1 MLSRMSL
8 RVLLLPLLATSL
20 ALAGGGPETTL
31 VVVNAASPVSRHVAN
46 EYVRL
51 RDIPQSHVVYLDD
64 VPHLGAIG
72 LDVFLQKIW
81 EPARRHM
88 ADHGIA
94 DRIDLITYS
103 ADFPYAV
110 DFRTRRSQKWSHA
123 SLTGVTYLI
132 RAVQAEEEFWDL
144 QINGYFGIKFAGAAR
159 RATAEERSLA
169 LRANQAMQKKR
180 YVEAEK
186 AFKAFLE
193 TYETHANSWYNYACC
208 LARLGKKERACEA
221 LAKAADLG
229 FNGAALAAKDTDL
242 ASLRGTPRFRALI
255 ERMKKAQPKGPT
267 IELEPSRALARGD
280 GYYLSTQLGYTGR
293 YGNSVP
299 EILAYLRSAAEADGT
314 SPSGTVYLC
323 RNDDIRSK
331 TREPF
336 FATLIEELER
346 RGRNVELLDGTLP
359 PGKDDVIGAV
369 VGRAGFSWAKSKSRI
384 LPGAICEHL
393 TSHGANFGTAG
404 QTKIA
409 EFLRFGAAGSSGTVV
424 EPLAIHQKFPNPLIH
439 VFYAD
444 GCSLAEAFFQSV
456 WGPFQLMVAGDG
468 LARPFAKFTEVKV
481 DAPPAPWKGIVQ
493 LTAKA
498 PGAAAELWVDGDYVV
513 SGKPGAPL
521 PLDTTLLHDGHHDVR
536 LVVVAD
542 DAVATRSYAKLAAV
556 VGNHGHVVKVENAS
570 NRQPWFGQQL
580 TLRVKAKRAAE
591 FQLWQGG
598 RLLTKSTD
606 GKLVF
611 DTADIGPGPFRLAPR
626 VLFTDGS
633 VYRCAPLDF
642 TVSATNPI
650 LSVETPM
657 PSPAKPGARGEVTD
671 AAGNRRPVVVTNLG
685 DRQVGT
691 LLRDQIGKDARKVD
705 LHGWFEIK
713 KKGFFQLAVS
723 GSGKAKLV
731 LLTGATID
739 LELGGRQQYLPFALE
754 KGRYPLWIEL
764 ESKSR
769 PHLELMLGGD
779 QVLAPLHVQ
788 HVTFPAVKTPPTAPA
803 AFAALLDGKRGDSGV
818 AVGPD
823 GLVLSWKRP
832 TKGLAAVTIYPGKG
846 AASFPLEWSIETT
859 TGYGKFKPVKDLER
873 VVAYPPKTPKEK
885 AKIPLFVEFSFKPV
899 RAKKLRLSLKGQA
912 IVAEL
917 EVLGAARR

>member
-8 RVLLLPLLATSL
+8 RVLLLPLLAASL

-51 RDIPQSHVVYLDD
+51 RDIPQSHVVYLDGI
-64 VPHLGAIG
+64 PHLGAIG
-72 LDVFLQKIW
+72 LDVFLKTIW
-81 EPARRHM
+81 EPVRRHM

-110 DFRTRRSQKWSHA
+110 DFRTRRPQKWSHA

-132 RAVQAEEEFWDL
+132 RAVQADEEFWDL
-144 QINGYFGIKFAGAAR
+144 QINGYFGIKFASAAR

-186 AFKAFLE
+186 AFKAFLA
-193 TYETHANSWYNYACC
+193 TYETHPNSWYNYACC
-208 LARLGKKERACEA
+208 LARLGKKEPAYEA

-229 FNGAALAAKDTDL
+229 FNDAALAARDADL
-242 ASLRGTPRFRALI
+242 ASLRGTPRFGALM

-267 IELEPSRALARGD
+267 IELKPSRALARGD

-299 EILAYLRSAAEADGT
+299 EILAYLRSAAAADGT

-323 RNDDIRSK
+323 RNGDIRSK

-336 FATLIEELER
+336 FATLIRELER
-346 RGRNVELLDGTLP
+346 RGRNVELLDGNLP

-444 GCSLAEAFFQSV
+444 GCSLAEAFYQSV

-468 LARPFAKFTEVKV
+468 LARPFAKFEPVEV

-498 PGAAAELWVDGDYVV
+498 PGAAAELWVDGDYVAA
-513 SGKPGAPL
+513 GEPGTPL
-521 PLDTTLLHDGHHDVR
+521 PLDTTQLDDGHHEVR

-542 DAVATRSYAKLAAV
+542 DAVATRSYRKLAAV
-556 VGNHGHVVKVENAS
+556 ISNHGHAVSVENRDAAPS
-570 NRQPWFGQQL
+570 FGQEL

-611 DTADIGPGPFRLAPR
+611 NTDEVGPGPFRVTPR

-633 VYRCAPLDF
+633 AHRCAPLDF
-642 TVSATNPI
+642 TVRATNPVYSI
-650 LSVETPM
+650 NTPM
-657 PSPAKPGARGEVTD
+657 PSPAKPGARGEVVD

-685 DRQVGT
+685 DRHVGT
-691 LLRDQIGKDARKVD
+691 LLRDQIGKDARRVD
-705 LHGWFEIK
+705 LRGWIEIRK
-713 KKGFFQLAVS
+713 TGSYQLAVS
-723 GSGKAKLV
+723 GSGKAKLKGP
-731 LLTGATID
+731 TGGQVD
-739 LELGGRQQYLPFALE
+739 VELGKGQQYVPFALE
-754 KGRYPLWIEL
+754 KGWYPISIEL
-764 ESKSR
+764 ESESR

-803 AFAALLDGKRGDSGV
+803 AFAALLDGKRVDPGV

-846 AASFPLEWSIETT
+846 AAGFPLEWSVETT

-873 VVAYPPKTPKEK
+873 VVAYPPKTLKDQ

-912 IVAEL
+912 LVAEL

>member
-1 MLSRMSL
+1 MSF
-8 RVLLLPLLATSL
+8 RVLLFPLLAASL

-51 RDIPQSHVVYLDD
+51 RDIPQSHVVYLDGI
-64 VPHLGAIG
+64 PHLGAVG
-72 LDVFLQKIW
+72 LDVFLEKIW
-81 EPARRHM
+81 EPVRRHM

-144 QINGYFGIKFAGAAR
+144 HINGYFGITFASAAR
-159 RATAEERSLA
+159 RATAEERSLS
-169 LRANQAMQKKR
+169 LRANQAMQQR
-180 YVEAEK
+180 HYGEARK
-186 AFKAFLE
+186 AFEAFLA
-193 TYETHANSWYNYACC
+193 TYETHPNSWYNYACC
-208 LARLGKKERACEA
+208 LARLGKKEPAYEA

-229 FNGAALAAKDTDL
+229 FNGAKHAAQDADL
-242 ASLRGTPRFRALI
+242 ASLRGTQRFRDILK
-255 ERMKKAQPKGPT
+255 RMKEAEARGPR
-267 IELEPSRALARGD
+267 IELKPSRALARGD

-299 EILAYLRSAAEADGT
+299 EILAYLRSAAGADGT
-314 SPSGTVYLC
+314 SPAGTVYLC
-323 RNDDIRSK
+323 RNNDVRSK

-336 FATLIEELER
+336 FATLIKELER
-346 RGRNVELLDGTLP
+346 RGRNVELLDGILP

-444 GCSLAEAFFQSV
+444 GCSLAEAFYQSV

-536 LVVVAD
+536 LVVVAG

-556 VGNHGHVVKVENAS
+556 IGNHGHAVSVENRDAAMA
-570 NRQPWFGQQL
+570 FGREL

-598 RLLTKSTD
+598 RLLTKSTG

-611 DTADIGPGPFRLAPR
+611 NTDEVGPGPFRVTPR

-633 VYRCAPLDF
+633 VYRGAPLDF
-642 TVSATNPI
+642 TVDPTNPI
-650 LSVETPM
+650 VSIKTPM
-657 PSPAKPGARGEVTD
+657 PSPAKPGARGEVVD
-671 AAGNRRPVVVTNLG
+671 AGGNRHPVVVTNLG
-685 DRQVGT
+685 DRQAGR
-691 LLRDQIGKDARKVD
+691 LLRDQVRKDARKVE
-705 LHGWFEIK
+705 LLGWIEIK
-713 KKGFFQLAVS
+713 KKGFYQLVAS
-723 GSGKAKLV
+723 GAGRAKLGV
-731 LLTGATID
+731 PTGASVD
-739 LELGGRQQYLPFALE
+739 LELARGQQYVPFALE
-754 KGRYPLWIEL
+754 KGWYPLSIEL
-764 ESKSR
+764 ESESR
-769 PHLELMLGGD
+769 PHLELMLGGA

-788 HVTFPAVKTPPTAPA
+788 HFTFPAVKTPPTAPA
-803 AFAALLDGKRGDSGV
+803 AFAALLDGKRGDPGV

-873 VVAYPPKTPKEK
+873 VVAYPPKTPKDQ

-912 IVAEL
+912 LVAEL

>member
-1 MLSRMSL
+1 MLR
-8 RVLLLPLLATSL
+8 RALPLLLVAASP

-31 VVVNAASPVSRHVAN
+31 VVVNGASPASRQVAN

-51 RDIPQSHVVYLDD
+51 RDIPQSHVVYLEGI
-64 VPHLGAIG
+64 PHLGAVG
-72 LDVFLQKIW
+72 LDFFLKEIW
-81 EPARRHM
+81 EPVRRHM

-94 DRIDLITYS
+94 DRIDLISYS

-144 QINGYFGIKFAGAAR
+144 QINDYFGITLGGAPR
-159 RATAEERSLA
+159 RATTEERSLA
-169 LRANQAMQKKR
+169 MRANQAMQQKR
-180 YVEAEK
+180 YAEAEK
-186 AFKAFLE
+186 AFRAFLE

-208 LARLGKKERACEA
+208 LARLRKKERACEA
-221 LAKAADLG
+221 LGRAADLG
-229 FNGAALAAKDTDL
+229 FNGAAHAAKDPDL
-242 ASLRGTPRFRALI
+242 ASLRGMPRFRALL
-255 ERMKKAQPKGPT
+255 ERMEKAQPRGPG
-267 IELEPSRALARGD
+267 IELKPSRALARGD

-299 EILAYLRSAAEADGT
+299 EVLAYLRAAAEADGT

-323 RNDDIRSK
+323 RNKDIRSK

-336 FATLIEELER
+336 FPRLIAELER
-346 RGRNVELLDGTLP
+346 RGRNVELLDGDLP

-369 VGRAGFSWAKSKSRI
+369 VGKAGFSWAKSKSRI

-456 WGPFQLMVAGDG
+456 RGPFQLMVAGDG
-468 LARPFAKFTEVKV
+468 LARPFAKFAEVEV
-481 DAPPAPWKGIVQ
+481 DAPPAPWKGIVE
-493 LTAKA
+493 LTAKG
-498 PGAAAELWVDGDYVV
+498 PGATAELWVDGDYVA

-521 PLDTTLLHDGHHDVR
+521 PLDTTQLADGHHDVR

-542 DAVATRSYAKLAAV
+542 GAVATRSYAKLAAV

-570 NRQPWFGQQL
+570 NRQPWFGQEVP
-580 TLRVKAKRAAE
+580 LRLKAKRAAE

-611 DTADIGPGPFRLAPR
+611 DTADVGPGPFRVAPR

-633 VYRCAPLDF
+633 GYRCAPIDF
-642 TVSATNPI
+642 TVDATNPI
-650 LSVETPM
+650 VSVKTPM
-657 PSPAKPGARGEVTD
+657 PSPAKPGARGEVVD

-685 DRQVGT
+685 DRHKGT

-713 KKGFFQLAVS
+713 QKGFFQLAVS

-731 LLTGATID
+731 LPTGATID

-754 KGRYPLWIEL
+754 KGRYPLSIEL

-769 PHLELMLGGD
+769 PHLELMLGGG

-788 HVTFPAVKTPPTAPA
+788 HFSFPALKKPPTAPA
-803 AFAALLDGKRGDSGV
+803 AFAALLDGKRDDPG
-818 AVGPD
+818 AKVGPD

-832 TKGLAAVTIYPGKG
+832 TKSVAAVTIYPAKG
-846 AASFPLEWSIETT
+846 AAEFPLEWSIETVA
-859 TGYGKFKPVKDLER
+859 GYGKFRPVKELQR
-873 VVAYPPKTPKEK
+873 VVAHPPRTPKGKPKTP
-885 AKIPLFVEFSFKPV
+885 LFLEFSFKPV
-899 RAKKLRLSLKGQA
+899 RAKKLRLSLKGEAQ
-912 IVAEL
+912 VSEL